1 VHHGASGARDI
12 DNFRKKRV
20 ERVEK
25 QAKVVALGTEE
36 RLRGRQRERFQGTGE
51 KGLLA

>member
-1 VHHGASGARDI
+1 MHHGASGARDN

-36 RLRGRQRERFQGTGE
+36 RLHRRPGERFQGTGE
-51 KGLLA
+51 QGRLA